1 MEPRLRAAV
10 GAAWGPES
18 GREAAAGAWAWAHFD
33 RLEKISHPVPYLL
46 RVGRSRTR
54 LRRLRLIGPST
65 SGCSEP
71 WVEPGLARALAT
83 LTQRQRVAVML
94 ICGHEY
100 TLAKMATSAGGYGVP
115 PLVTEKRPT

>member
-10 GAAWGPES
+10 GAACGPES
-18 GREAAAGAWAWAHFD
+18 GREAAAGAWAHFD
-33 RLEKISHPVPYLL
+33 RLEKISHPVPCLF
-46 RVGRSRTR
+46 RVGRSRTL

-65 SGCSEP
+65 SDRSEP

-94 ICGHEY
+94 ICGHE
-100 TLAKMATSAGGYGVP
+100 
-115 PLVTEKRPT
+115 